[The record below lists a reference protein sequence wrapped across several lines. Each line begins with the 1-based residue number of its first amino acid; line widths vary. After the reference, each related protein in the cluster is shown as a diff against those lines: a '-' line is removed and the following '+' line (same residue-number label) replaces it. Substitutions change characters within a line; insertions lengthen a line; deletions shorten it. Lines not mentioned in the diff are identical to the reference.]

1 MRRALLLVAL
11 AALPASASPG
21 EVVRVE
27 HHDPTAL
34 PSRGPAN
41 APVTIELFFTPGQ
54 TSRASA
60 YRNLEK
66 LQAEH
71 PSQIRLVYRV
81 LAANGQARLPYAAL
95 EAYAEG
101 KFFDFMDRLNCTTG
115 PMPCKFLRG
124 NPTNQEL
131 LEMGADIGIDPD
143 RLSTAITNPPS
154 GYAKALAA
162 NERRRKQHVRNL
174 TLPIALFNGRLPQT
188 QLQALGP
195 NDLEREYRSAKD
207 LAEDLL
213 DRGASPGS
221 LAQAFDEQNAPSPAD
236 IVIQQ
241 GEPDEELDQPP
252 ADPPLASPPL
262 PLDGLPSYGAA
273 SPQVTLV
280 VMCRPTSPNCH
291 APMATATAVADDYP
305 DAVRVVWAPYFDL
318 TGPDAADLA
327 MLGDAA
333 LCAER
338 VGTSSDNEFDRPS
351 SPGWRW
357 AEAVLLETS
366 SRHRRIPADQLI
378 DRVGARLHVD
388 ARAFAACRAR
398 NAGTSVAWI
407 ERARHSG
414 VRTTPATIVGGRIYG
429 PINDASTLRQLVEVE
444 VAPGWLGE
452 HAPTWRRR
460 L

>member
-1 MRRALLLVAL
+1 MNRALLLLTVASSAL
-11 AALPASASPG
+11 AAPG

-27 HHDPTAL
+27 HRDPTAL

-60 YRNLEK
+60 YRNLER
-66 LQAEH
+66 LQAQH

-81 LAANGQARLPYAAL
+81 VAANGQARLPYAAL

-101 KFFDFMDRLNCTTG
+101 KFFDFMDRLNCTSG
-115 PMPCKFLRG
+115 PAPCKFMRG

-131 LEMGADIGIDPD
+131 LEMGAEIGIDPD
-143 RLSTAITNPPS
+143 RLSAAMTNPPPA
-154 GYAKALAA
+154 YAKVLSTDD
-162 NERRRKQHVRNL
+162 RRRKQRVRNL
-174 TLPIALFNGRLPQT
+174 TLPAALFNGKLPQT

-195 NDLEREYRSAKD
+195 SDLEREYRMAKD
-207 LAEDLL
+207 AAEDLL
-213 DRGASPGS
+213 DRGASPGT
-221 LAQAFDEQNAPSPAD
+221 LANAFDEENAPSAQD
-236 IVIQQ
+236 IVVQP

-262 PLDGLPSYGAA
+262 DLAGLPSYGAA
-273 SPQVTLV
+273 RPEVTLV

-291 APMATATAVADDYP
+291 APMATATLVADDYP
-305 DAVRVVWAPYFDL
+305 DLVRVVWAPYFDL
-318 TGPDAADLA
+318 TGPDASDLA

-378 DRVGARLHVD
+378 DRVAARLRVD
-388 ARAFAACRAR
+388 ERAFAACRAR
-398 NAGTSVAWI
+398 YAGTSVAWI
-407 ERARHSG
+407 ERARHAG
-414 VRTTPATIVGGRIYG
+414 VRTTPATVVGGRIYG
-429 PINDASTLRQLVEVE
+429 PINDANTLRQLVEVE

-452 HAPTWRRR
+452 HAPAWRRR